1 MKIIYS
7 IVFELLLCNSNLINY
22 IKIINNQTNLIQA
35 FTINSNLTII
45 SLNKKRNLIFTI
57 IVNYP
62 WKKILPFI
70 KSLFKANFGNCD
82 IVIFISKLS
91 KSVINNLKSYGV
103 IIIEIPFKIE
113 AIHHIYKYRWK
124 LYMDFLKN
132 NKNKYNLVLSVDIK
146 DTIIQKEFFCLFE
159 KLDNFLGFSFE
170 DIILNESINKG
181 WILNTIGIKSFESI
195 CNERIIN
202 AGTIWG
208 TLNQF
213 LEFSNILYQKLQI
226 YPEAADQSVVNYLI
240 YHEKILKNSLKII
253 SDEFGPVMTIGL
265 TKRKNI
271 NLDSKNNILNY
282 KGQVTSIVHQY
293 DRHPDLKRMIK
304 IKYCPELI
312 HNTNIIDSFI
322 LLQLFTISLLVKSIV
337 SLKVI
342 KINEIKNFIITNR
355 Q

>member
-1 MKIIYS
+1 M
-7 IVFELLLCNSNLINY
+7 
-22 IKIINNQTNLIQA
+22 
-35 FTINSNLTII
+35 I

-70 KSLFKANFGNCD
+70 KLLFKANFGNCD

-113 AIHHIYKYRWK
+113 AIHYIYKYRWK

-146 DTIIQKEFFCLFE
+146 DTIIQKEFFYLFE
-159 KLDNFLGFSFE
+159 KLDNFIGFSFE

-213 LEFSNILYQKLQI
+213 LEFSNILYQKLRI

-240 YHEKILKNSLKII
+240 YHEKILKDSLKII
-253 SDEFGPVMTIGL
+253 SDKFGPVMTIGL

-282 KGQVTSIVHQY
+282 KGQVASIVHQY

-312 HNTNIIDSFI
+312 HNTNI
-322 LLQLFTISLLVKSIV
+322 LL
-337 SLKVI
+337 
-342 KINEIKNFIITNR
+342 NNFK
-355 Q
+355 